1 VKHRPE
7 GTADGLVEA
16 VGKASEAMEYLIRAR
31 GHLYSMHQLI
41 GRVDFLFEDAAD
53 LFQQAGHTEE
63 AERLRTEVVGRNVL
77 DGRWTFQIVEEFDEL
92 FYKPIQAELDRLEA
106 DLMDGQRHVYESEL
120 KEQRRTQGLAGHEQR
135 PPEAHAEAVETLV
148 D

>member
-1 VKHRPE
+1 MKQRPE
-7 GTADGLVEA
+7 GAPDGLVEA

-41 GRVDFLFEDAAD
+41 GRVDFLFGDAAD
-53 LFQQAGHTEE
+53 LFEQAGCSED
-63 AERLRTEVVGRNVL
+63 AERLRREVVGRNVL

-92 FYKPIQAELDRLEA
+92 FYGPIQAEMDRLERDHMA
-106 DLMDGQRHVYESEL
+106 GQRHVFESEL
-120 KEQRRTQGLAGHEQR
+120 KEQRRTHGAPGHEQR
-135 PPEAHAEAVETLV
+135 PPAAHTPAVETLV